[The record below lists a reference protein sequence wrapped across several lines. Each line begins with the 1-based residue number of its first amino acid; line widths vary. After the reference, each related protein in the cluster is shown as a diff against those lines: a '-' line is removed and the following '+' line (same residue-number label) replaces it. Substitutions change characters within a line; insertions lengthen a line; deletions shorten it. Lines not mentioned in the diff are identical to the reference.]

1 MPRLP
6 TFPVLFDPAIQIKI
20 ADLRRLGFFQNKDK
34 YVSFKQICWTDGET
48 ETVSIWVILVMD
60 PVRPF
65 VEISYQ
71 IRGKDVK
78 SLIGLESMP
87 SNLGKGKCWYF
98 ICPATGKRCR
108 VLYNIGDYFYSRH
121 AFPEAMYSTQTE
133 SKRWRDM
140 RILFELLDAR
150 GRLFSKHSR
159 MHYNGK
165 PTRRYA
171 KWLAA
176 MERNNDSLVRI
187 SENRD
192 EMQGRETS

>member
-6 TFPVLFDPAIQIKI
+6 TFPVLFDEVIQIKI
-20 ADLRRLGFFQNKDK
+20 ADLRRLGFFQNKNK
-34 YVSFKQICWTDGET
+34 YVSSKQICWTDGET
-48 ETVSIWVILVMD
+48 ETASIWVILVMD
-60 PVRPF
+60 PVRPC
-65 VEISYQ
+65 VEISYR
-71 IRGKDVK
+71 IRGKGVK
-78 SLIGLESMP
+78 SLIRLESKP

-98 ICPATGKRCR
+98 ICPATNKRCR
-108 VLYNIGDYFYSRH
+108 VLYGIRDYFYSRH

-140 RILFELLDAR
+140 RILFELLEAR
-150 GRLFSKHSR
+150 GRLFCKHSR
-159 MHYNGK
+159 LDYNGK

-192 EMQGRETS
+192 KI